1 MLVGNAGRDAG
12 NDRARAD
19 AVDRDAFAAE
29 IHGEAARQADHAML
43 GGDIGRVARRRTER
57 FPALSEVD
65 FAVQAGIS
73 VNTLRKV
80 EGSTANPSFFVVDDL
95 ARTLG
100 LDLNEVARVARE
112 DQ

>member
-1 MLVGNAGRDAG
+1 MARLGRPSITEEQ
-12 NDRARAD
+12 RR
-19 AVDRDAFAAE
+19 R
-29 IHGEAARQADHAML
+29 GEAL
-43 GGDIGRVARRRTER
+43 GSHLKKRRTES